1 MMSGSERTVITLAH
15 APQAAVC
22 EEIDVSI
29 VTPSGGSLTWRL
41 QPLLTE
47 WLQQLPPEL
56 SRNVDAG
63 SAATAA
69 TAATDWRVVFQAA
82 LDGLYGVSVWGQKIS
97 LNYII
102 KSGDRLEFCRPLR
115 VDPMTARRERFQQQG
130 RRKAGLF
137 ERKK

>member
-1 MMSGSERTVITLAH
+1 MMSGSERSNVITLAH

-29 VTPSGGSLTWRL
+29 VTPSEGSLTWRL
-41 QPLLTE
+41 LPLLTE

-56 SRNVDAG
+56 SRNVGAG
-63 SAATAA
+63 SSS
-69 TAATDWRVVFQAA
+69 TDWRVVFQAT
-82 LDGLYGVSVWGQKIS
+82 LDGFYGVSVWGQKIS

>member
-1 MMSGSERTVITLAH
+1 MMSGSERSTVITLAH

-22 EEIDVSI
+22 EEIDLSI
-29 VTPSGGSLTWRL
+29 SKAPGDVLNWRL
-41 QPLLTE
+41 QPLLRE

-56 SRNVDAG
+56 SKVADTG
-63 SAATAA
+63 FTY
-69 TAATDWRVVFQAA
+69 TDWRVVFQAT

-102 KSGDRLEFCRPLR
+102 KSDDRLEFCRPLR

>member
-1 MMSGSERTVITLAH
+1 MMSESGRTVITLAH

-22 EEIDVSI
+22 EEIDLSI
-29 VTPSGGSLTWRL
+29 SKAPGDGLNWRL

-47 WLQQLPPEL
+47 WVQQLPPEL
-56 SRNVDAG
+56 SRAAEAG
-63 SAATAA
+63 SLS
-69 TAATDWRVVFQAA
+69 TDWRIVFQAT
-82 LDGLYGVSVWGQKIS
+82 LDGFYGVSVWGQKIS
-97 LNYII
+97 LSHII